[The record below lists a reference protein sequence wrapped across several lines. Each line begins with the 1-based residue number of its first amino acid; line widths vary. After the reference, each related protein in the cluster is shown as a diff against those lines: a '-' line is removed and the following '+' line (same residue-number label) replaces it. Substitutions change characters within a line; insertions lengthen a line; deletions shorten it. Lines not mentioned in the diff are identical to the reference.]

1 MGDAHYTFLKDRAVI
16 AVAGENAMEFLQGL
30 ISNDIHRAGPY
41 RALYAALLTPQG
53 KFLFD
58 FFVAEADCRL
68 LLDCEAGRA
77 NDLIK
82 RLSLFKLRSD
92 VTIYLTD
99 LTTAAAFGPGVHEL
113 FGFGSE
119 AGAAVPY
126 GGGVAFVDPR
136 LAEMGIRLLLTP
148 GKSVEDKNLAEVQPD
163 AYENL
168 RLSQGLPDGCRDMD
182 IDKSTLLECGFEEL
196 HGVDFDKGC
205 FMGQEL
211 TARTKYRGLV
221 KRRLFPVR
229 IEGPLPEPG
238 AAITLDGANVG
249 TIKSGASDKAIA
261 LLRLQAVADS
271 RASGAKLTAGD
282 STVIP
287 IEPAWMQATM
297 PGP

>member
-1 MGDAHYTFLKDRAVI
+1 MGDAHYTILKERAVV
-16 AVAGENAMEFLQGL
+16 AVGGENALEFLQGL
-30 ISNDIHRAGPY
+30 VSNDIYRAGPC
-41 RALYAALLTPQG
+41 RAIYAALLTPQG

-58 FFVAEADCRL
+58 FFVAEANCQL

-77 NDLIK
+77 DDLIK

-99 LTTAAAFGPGVHEL
+99 LTTAAAFGPGVHKLFEL
-113 FGFGSE
+113 EPE
-119 AGAAVPY
+119 AGAATPY
-126 GGGVAFVDPR
+126 GGGAAFVDPR
-136 LAEMGIRLLLTP
+136 LAEMGVRLLLAP
-148 GKSVEDKNLAEVQPD
+148 GDSVKDKDLAESRPD
-163 AYENL
+163 AYEDL
-168 RLSQGLPDGCRDMD
+168 RLSQGLPDGCRDID

-205 FMGQEL
+205 YMGQEL

-238 AAITLDGANVG
+238 AAVALDGADAG
-249 TIKSGASDKAIA
+249 TIKSGAGDKAIA

-282 STVIP
+282 TTVIP
-287 IEPAWMQATM
+287 IEPAWMMATM